1 MALYGPSSTSRTSLA
16 DPPGAPHPLFYTI
29 IWASGPNK
37 SIEERADGRD
47 GTHQGSHPGI
57 RVGEGEDL
65 LVKAQ
70 TLTIQIWTH
79 PHSTLIWG
87 GLWGPPHH
95 PLPLHLSY

>member
-1 MALYGPSSTSRTSLA
+1 M
-16 DPPGAPHPLFYTI
+16 
-29 IWASGPNK
+29 
-37 SIEERADGRD
+37 DGRREGRIKWILIPGGGAGGDRLD

-95 PLPLHLSY
+95 PRFPLFILFLLWADHGPN